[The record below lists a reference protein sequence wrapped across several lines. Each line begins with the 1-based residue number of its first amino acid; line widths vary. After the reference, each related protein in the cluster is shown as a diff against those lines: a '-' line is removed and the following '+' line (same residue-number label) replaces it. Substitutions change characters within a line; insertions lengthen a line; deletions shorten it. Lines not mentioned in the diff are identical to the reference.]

1 MKNSNVEKNSTF
13 SGMKANTTGHISLS
27 SEKKIDITDK
37 NSTSSEMRADFTKQ
51 ISAPSGMTEDII
63 EKSPAQQNLESMLIF
78 CTEYFHT
85 TWDES
90 KW

>member
-1 MKNSNVEKNSTF
+1 MN
-13 SGMKANTTGHISLS
+13 ANTTGHTSLS

-37 NSTSSEMRADFTKQ
+37 NSTSSEMNADFTEQ
-51 ISAPSGMTEDII
+51 ISAPSGMIEDII

-78 CTEYFHT
+78 YTLEFHI
-85 TWDES
+85 TWGKY